1 MDEAR
6 EELLRIRRELNE
18 MDRTYDVAD
27 GYPSSSP
34 SPERHISEAC
44 TATAASRIEEVV
56 TEVQEQREVAAA
68 MGRPTAAAGGYSKAR
83 RRGDITRL
91 TPDYRE
97 FGSHSAI

>member
-56 TEVQEQREVAAA
+56 TEVQEQREVAASQPLLA
-68 MGRPTAAAGGYSKAR
+68 DDSRLSDEKTNHEPLL
-83 RRGDITRL
+83 TRQE
-91 TPDYRE
+91 D
-97 FGSHSAI
+97 